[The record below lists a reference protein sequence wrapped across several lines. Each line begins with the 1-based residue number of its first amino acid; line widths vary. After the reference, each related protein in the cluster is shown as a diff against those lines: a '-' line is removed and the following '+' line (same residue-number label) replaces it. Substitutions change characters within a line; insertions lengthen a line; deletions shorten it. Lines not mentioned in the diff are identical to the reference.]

1 MRNVF
6 LYCRFETDKKCILG
20 LITPSMCR
28 RTSSNTRKF
37 PKNTIDDK
45 IVTPV
50 TRSKNHKNHDFLT
63 FFAYFRLNLKEK
75 FTQNRFIKSRPP
87 SKIF

>member
-1 MRNVF
+1 
-6 LYCRFETDKKCILG
+6 
-20 LITPSMCR
+20 MCR

-50 TRSKNHKNHDFLT
+50 TRSKNHKNHDFLA
-63 FFAYFRLNLKEK
+63 FFAYFRLNLKGK

-87 SKIF
+87 SLKFLKIDRSTFHKGKNLPSQIS

>member
-1 MRNVF
+1 
-6 LYCRFETDKKCILG
+6 
-20 LITPSMCR
+20 MCR

-63 FFAYFRLNLKEK
+63 FFAYFRLNLKG
-75 FTQNRFIKSRPP
+75 NLIKIVFKKVGRPP
-87 SKIF
+87 LKFFKIDVSRFHKGEKLPSRIS